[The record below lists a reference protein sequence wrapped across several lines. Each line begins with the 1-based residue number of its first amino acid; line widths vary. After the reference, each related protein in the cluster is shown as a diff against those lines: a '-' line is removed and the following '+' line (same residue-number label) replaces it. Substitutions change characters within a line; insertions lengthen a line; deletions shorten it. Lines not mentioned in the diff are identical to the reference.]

1 MNFNFSSKK
10 DLVTFLN
17 VERFKKI
24 FVLTGNISYKL
35 SGIGEI
41 LDKYLISKK
50 NKSFSTKF
58 YFKKSPI
65 PIYEELKDIISEI
78 NKFKPDLIISAGGG
92 SVIDYAKIANVLFNE
107 NDLSNKI
114 INSSY
119 LLKGKLAKL
128 CAIPTTAGSG
138 AEVTSNAVIYLN
150 KIKYSI
156 EGNYLLPD
164 YFFLLP
170 EIVAKVPKK
179 LKACS
184 GFDAI
189 SQSIESLISKKSN
202 SESLD
207 FAKKS
212 LSISLKYFI
221 DYLNKPSEENSSAM
235 CFAANL
241 SGKAINISK
250 TTAPHA
256 LSYPFTSIFGINHGH
271 AVSLTLNDF
280 LNFNYKNISQANCDF
295 DLKKRFEIIFKLTK
309 SKNINDLDKFI
320 INLKL
325 NSKLESNFKKLG
337 INIEND
343 YSKIISGVNS
353 QRLQN
358 NPIKLT
364 EIDIKNILL
373 KNHN

>member
-119 LLKGKLAKL
+119 LLKRKLAKL

-150 KIKYSI
+150 KIKYSV

-164 YFFLLP
+164 YFFYFL
-170 EIVAKVPKK
+170 K
-179 LKACS
+179 LS
-184 GFDAI
+184 PR
-189 SQSIESLISKKSN
+189 
-202 SESLD
+202 
-207 FAKKS
+207 
-212 LSISLKYFI
+212 SLK
-221 DYLNKPSEENSSAM
+221 N
-235 CFAANL
+235 
-241 SGKAINISK
+241 
-250 TTAPHA
+250 
-256 LSYPFTSIFGINHGH
+256 
-271 AVSLTLNDF
+271 
-280 LNFNYKNISQANCDF
+280 
-295 DLKKRFEIIFKLTK
+295 
-309 SKNINDLDKFI
+309 
-320 INLKL
+320 
-325 NSKLESNFKKLG
+325 
-337 INIEND
+337 
-343 YSKIISGVNS
+343 
-353 QRLQN
+353 
-358 NPIKLT
+358 
-364 EIDIKNILL
+364 
-373 KNHN
+373 